1 MKLGTLSVD
10 ESNYGFPTIAHDFMK
25 WVQENIPQNEHYT
38 IYGMNWNIHRD
49 KQERISGG
57 LLDQLKSLNHQMLTE
72 IGYGDTG
79 IDIER
84 NIRKTTINRG

>member
-1 MKLGTLSVD
+1 
-10 ESNYGFPTIAHDFMK
+10 
-25 WVQENIPQNEHYT
+25 
-38 IYGMNWNIHRD
+38 MNWNIHRD